1 MVMQL
6 WTLLKLPVVK
16 AIRQSMGIESCC
28 ATATP
33 TDSAS
38 IYSSPQM
45 PASRSRIGVI
55 FFTVLIDLIGFGIVL
70 PILPFYAQR
79 FGAAGLGYG
88 AVIGVFSLMQF
99 VATALLGKLSDRIGR
114 RPVLLATMLV
124 NAVGYTLFAFAGS
137 YWVLFLSRVV
147 SGFAGGNISAAQA
160 YIADIT
166 TPAERS
172 RGMGMVGAAFGIG
185 FSLGPAIGGFSAHYL
200 GPSAPGLVAV
210 GLSLANFV
218 SAYFILPES
227 LKHELRVRRP
237 LFDLGHIG
245 EAIAR
250 PKLRPLMIVWALTPV
265 AFAGYTVA
273 LPLHA
278 SKALNWTERDLAIL
292 FTIIGVT
299 AASVQGYFFGKI
311 ARRTGERALVIAGTF
326 GMALS
331 IAIVPFLAS
340 SALLYGW
347 TFVLAVANSIFAP
360 AATGLV
366 SVYADP
372 TEQGT
377 ILGAAQA
384 IAALG
389 RTAGPPLIGT
399 IYDIVNGN
407 AAFFVA
413 GVVMALAG
421 VAAFGLAPA
430 RHGEPGPVPAGPP
443 IPSVP
448 PPPLPPE
455 ASRGL

>member
-1 MVMQL
+1 
-6 WTLLKLPVVK
+6 
-16 AIRQSMGIESCC
+16 
-28 ATATP
+28 
-33 TDSAS
+33 
-38 IYSSPQM
+38 M
-45 PASRSRIGVI
+45 PASRSRARIGVI

-88 AVIGVFSLMQF
+88 AVISVFSLMQF

-114 RPVLLATMLV
+114 RPVLLTTMLV

-172 RGMGMVGAAFGIG
+172 RGMGIVGAAFGIG
-185 FSLGPAIGGFSAHYL
+185 FSLGPAIGGFAAHWG
-200 GPSAPGLVAV
+200 GPTAPGLVSV
-210 GLSLANFV
+210 GLSLANFL

-227 LKHELRVRRP
+227 LHHELRVKRP
-237 LFDLGHIG
+237 ILDLGHIG
-245 EAIAR
+245 AAIAR
-250 PKLRPLMIVWALTPV
+250 PRLRPLMTVWALVPL

-278 SKALNWTERDLAIL
+278 AATLGWKERELAIL

-311 ARRTGERALVIAGTF
+311 VRRTGERTLVIAGTF
-326 GMALS
+326 GMALA
-331 IAIVPFLAS
+331 IAIVPYLPS
-340 SALLYGW
+340 SALLYAW
-347 TFVLAVANSIFAP
+347 TFVLAVSNSVFAP

-372 TEQGT
+372 NEQGT
-377 ILGAAQA
+377 VLGAAQA
-384 IAALG
+384 IGALG

-399 IYDIVNGN
+399 VYDLVSPITSFVLAG
-407 AAFFVA
+407 AIMLVA
-413 GVVMALAG
+413 GVAG
-421 VAAFGLAPA
+421 LQLAPA
-430 RHGEPGPVPAGPP
+430 PDH
-443 IPSVP
+443 
-448 PPPLPPE
+448 PLRGHAPE
-455 ASRGL
+455 S

>member
-1 MVMQL
+1 
-6 WTLLKLPVVK
+6 
-16 AIRQSMGIESCC
+16 
-28 ATATP
+28 
-33 TDSAS
+33 
-38 IYSSPQM
+38 M
-45 PASRSRIGVI
+45 PASRARTGVI
-55 FFTVLIDLIGFGIVL
+55 FFTVLIDLIGFGIIL

-88 AVIGVFSLMQF
+88 AIIGVFSLMQF

-114 RPVLLATMLV
+114 RPVLLTTMLV

-227 LKHELRVRRP
+227 LKHEYRVRRP

-245 EAIAR
+245 EAVAR

-278 SKALNWTERDLAIL
+278 SRVLHWTERDLAIL

-299 AASVQGYFFGKI
+299 AAAVQGYFFGKI

-331 IAIVPFLAS
+331 IAIVPYLPS
-340 SALLYGW
+340 SGLLYGW
-347 TFVLAVANSIFAP
+347 TFVLAFANSIFAP

-377 ILGAAQA
+377 VLGAAQA

-399 IYDIVNGN
+399 IYDVVNRN

-413 GVVMALAG
+413 GAVMSLAG
-421 VAAFGLAPA
+421 VAALRLAPA
-430 RHGEPGPVPAGPP
+430 RHGEPGHAPPAPPTPAVPLPE
-443 IPSVP
+443 P
-448 PPPLPPE
+448 PPSE
-455 ASRGL
+455 S